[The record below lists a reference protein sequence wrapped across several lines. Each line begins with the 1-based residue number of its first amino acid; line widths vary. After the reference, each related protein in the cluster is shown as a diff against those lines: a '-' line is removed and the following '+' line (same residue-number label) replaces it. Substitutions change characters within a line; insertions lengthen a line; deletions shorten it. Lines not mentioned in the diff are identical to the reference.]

1 MRSRQTPPPA
11 DPSPA
16 AKSEHPTD
24 LPHPAASEHPAGP
37 PPPAGP
43 EHPADPP
50 PPAGP
55 EHPAATHRADP
66 SSRRIPLPPERRAE
80 LLAASN
86 EADLVALADRCLE
99 GAPGTWVSIEPTVG
113 TIPFCVREPVVG
125 ERFVLA
131 DVLATHAEVEHRGQR
146 GWAMRLGAAR
156 AAALAAAICDAELAS
171 GAGLAAEVDQLCRR
185 TDQRCQQESAAEWAE
200 LSRTEVN
207 FRELL

>member
-1 MRSRQTPPPA
+1 MRSQQTPPPA
-11 DPSPA
+11 DP
-16 AKSEHPTD
+16 
-24 LPHPAASEHPAGP
+24 P
-37 PPPAGP
+37 PIARS
-43 EHPADPP
+43 
-50 PPAGP
+50 
-55 EHPAATHRADP
+55 EHPAATAPARPAAAAP
-66 SSRRIPLPPERRAE
+66 ARPAATAPARPVPLPPERRAE
-80 LLAASN
+80 LLAASD
-86 EADLVALADRCLE
+86 EADLVALADRCLQ
-99 GAPGTWVSIEPTVG
+99 GAPGTRVSIEPTVG

-146 GWAMRLGAAR
+146 GWAMRLGDAR

-185 TDQRCQQESAAEWAE
+185 TDRRRQEESAAEWAE

>member
-11 DPSPA
+11 DPPPP
-16 AKSEHPTD
+16 AKSEHP
-24 LPHPAASEHPAGP
+24 
-37 PPPAGP
+37 
-43 EHPADPP
+43 
-50 PPAGP
+50 
-55 EHPAATHRADP
+55 ATPSGRRA
-66 SSRRIPLPPERRAE
+66 PLPPERRAE
-80 LLAASN
+80 LLAASG

-99 GAPGTWVSIEPTVG
+99 GAPGTRVSVEPTVG

-146 GWAMRLGAAR
+146 GWAMRLGDTK
-156 AAALAAAICDAELAS
+156 AAALAAAVCDAELAS

-185 TDQRCQQESAAEWAE
+185 TDRRCQQESAAEWAE
-200 LSRTEVN
+200 LSPTEVN

>member
-1 MRSRQTPPPA
+1 MRSQQTPPPA
-11 DPSPA
+11 DPP
-16 AKSEHPTD
+16 PT
-24 LPHPAASEHPAGP
+24 AVSEHPAAAAA
-37 PPPAGP
+37 PA
-43 EHPADPP
+43 HPA
-50 PPAGP
+50 
-55 EHPAATHRADP
+55 
-66 SSRRIPLPPERRAE
+66 PLPPERRAE
-80 LLAASN
+80 LLAASD

-99 GAPGTWVSIEPTVG
+99 GAPGTRVSIEPTVG

-146 GWAMRLGAAR
+146 GWAMRLGNSR
-156 AAALAAAICDAELAS
+156 TAALAAAICDAELAS

-185 TDQRCQQESAAEWAE
+185 TDRRRQEESAAEWAE

>member
-11 DPSPA
+11 DR
-16 AKSEHPTD
+16 
-24 LPHPAASEHPAGP
+24 
-37 PPPAGP
+37 PPPAIS
-43 EHPADPP
+43 ADPP
-50 PPAGP
+50 PPAISADP
-55 EHPAATHRADP
+55 PPPAISADRPPPAISEHPAATASDRP
-66 SSRRIPLPPERRAE
+66 VPLPPERRAE
-80 LLAASN
+80 LLAGSD

-99 GAPGTWVSIEPTVG
+99 GAPGTRVSIEPTVG

-146 GWAMRLGAAR
+146 GWAMRLGNAR

-171 GAGLAAEVDQLCRR
+171 GAGLAAEVDQLCRSTELR
-185 TDQRCQQESAAEWAE
+185 HQEESAAEWAE